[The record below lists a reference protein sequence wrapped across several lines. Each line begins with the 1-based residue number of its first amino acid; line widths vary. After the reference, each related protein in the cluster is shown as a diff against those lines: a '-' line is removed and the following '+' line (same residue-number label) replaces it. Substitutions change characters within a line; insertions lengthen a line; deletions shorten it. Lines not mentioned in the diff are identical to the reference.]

1 MWVWQDNYLQPMTG
15 LVMGIGNRLRSKTG
29 GRGPSPSSP
38 SPSSLVGTTDH
49 LPPRVS
55 RKSSVKRK
63 GAEIHGTAVKR
74 CVCVCVCVCVTWL
87 SWQLFSSGRPS
98 SVVPLILPPPTHTA
112 HFSLHSEIA
121 RNVKPSSAAGD
132 TRTRRNP
139 APQGSK
145 ATIRS
150 STLPSSRG

>member
-1 MWVWQDNYLQPMTG
+1 MTG
-15 LVMGIGNRLRSKTG
+15 LMIGIGNRLRSKTG

-38 SPSSLVGTTDH
+38 SPSSLVGTTEH

-74 CVCVCVCVCVTWL
+74 CVWVCVCVTWL
-87 SWQLFSSGRPS
+87 SWQLFFSGRPLS
-98 SVVPLILPPPTHTA
+98 MVPLILPPPTHTA
-112 HFSLHSEIA
+112 RCSLHSGIA

-132 TRTRRNP
+132 TQTRRNP
-139 APQGSK
+139 APQDSK

-150 STLPSSRG
+150 STHPSCQGGNLTLPTRLQTR